1 MNYSDYEGK
10 EIFAVGI
17 LRGAV
22 IFFADLIRAITVP
35 LTFTVGWGQT
45 CLLQFAEF
53 WGLELCFTYARS
65 SMDER
70 QPRMIRW
77 DGKTWALMISERN
90 KEN

>member
-1 MNYSDYEGK
+1 M
-10 EIFAVGI
+10 
-17 LRGAV
+17 
-22 IFFADLIRAITVP
+22 
-35 LTFTVGWGQT
+35 GWGQT

-77 DGKTWALMISERN
+77 DGKAWALMISERN